1 MCVRRTGYGRPV
13 ELGGG
18 VVDDALEGALCLL
31 QLQGEL
37 LHDPVLLGH
46 LVLEPRQPLLLSLV
60 LPHLSF
66 AKAMQRNGNAFNRS
80 IEHVRGIVDEKM
92 EMSRMVNGAGRR
104 TLVEGSEE
112 GLVGAQEAL
121 HELFG

>member
-1 MCVRRTGYGRPV
+1 VHTGYERPV

-66 AKAMQRNGNAFNRS
+66 AM
-80 IEHVRGIVDEKM
+80 GIVD
-92 EMSRMVNGAGRR
+92 
-104 TLVEGSEE
+104 
-112 GLVGAQEAL
+112 
-121 HELFG
+121 